1 MFGRREKDLPPGP
14 PTVPILGNAHL
25 IPTTWF
31 SAQLK
36 TWAEQYG
43 SVYSLKVGQSTMV
56 VLNDRR
62 AVHELLVKQGAYY
75 NDRPVDAQAAVAAR
89 HENTALMHE
98 GPMRRAERKIAAT
111 YFAPKNLDGVLR
123 PVQEAEVNRLM
134 FDLLTKPEQFAKSA
148 VYIAMDAIS
157 KALAPGSYLPIEQFP
172 ILKLV
177 PDRWLMGRERG
188 KRFYGIMTG
197 IWAEARQR
205 VDKRRSAGDKR
216 ESLIDM
222 ILDEK
227 IKSGVSLSYSGL
239 NNFLGGVHMGAS
251 DTTATATLTTI
262 LFLAKHPD
270 FQEKA
275 RIELDRVCGTE
286 RMPSWSDFKD
296 LPYVNCILKEGLR
309 MRPIVP
315 SGVPH
320 RSKEDRWYDG
330 MLIPAD
336 STIFIPPATL
346 NYDENYVTDS
356 STYNP
361 DRYLPTADRL
371 APELSASSKYEERDH
386 YSYGAG
392 RRMCVGIHL
401 AERSQW
407 RMIAQMLWAFNIE
420 PEIGPDGEPME
431 VKTGYDVY
439 EDGFLNGP
447 KDYMVRIVPR
457 SEKHAEVV
465 RATFAET
472 EPDLARWE

>member
-1 MFGRREKDLPPGP
+1 
-14 PTVPILGNAHL
+14 
-25 IPTTWF
+25 
-31 SAQLK
+31 
-36 TWAEQYG
+36 
-43 SVYSLKVGQSTMV
+43 MV

-98 GPMRRAERKIAAT
+98 GPMWRAERKIAAT

-134 FDLLTKPEQFAKSA
+134 FDLLTRPEQFANSVKRTTASVASITLFGHRAPEFDSFWAYA
-148 VYIAMDAIS
+148 VYVAMDAIS

-188 KRFYGIMTG
+188 KKFYGIMTG

-227 IKSGVSLSYSGL
+227 IKSDVSLSYSGL

-262 LFLAKHPD
+262 LFLAKHPEY
-270 FQEKA
+270 QEKA
-275 RIELDRVCGTE
+275 RIELDRVCGTK
-286 RMPSWSDFKD
+286 RMPNWSDFKD
-296 LPYVNCILKEGLR
+296 LPYVNCIIKEGLR

-330 MLIPAD
+330 MLIPAG

-420 PEIGPDGEPME
+420 PEIGPDGKPME
-431 VKTGYDVY
+431 VKTGNDVY